1 MNHISDDEL
10 LQHISDAVTQVTPD
24 NAEELWNKPVTLADG
39 SEWYL
44 DTSDKYHNKRKKKAY
59 LTGAL
64 AACLLLCFVSTFM
77 YRTMPSA
84 SIYLDINP
92 SILLK
97 VNYKN
102 RVTDLKACNEDAE
115 KIIQDLDLK
124 GTDLDVALYAVLGSL
139 VYNNYLTEA
148 KDTVL
153 VSVQS
158 SNPNRASELETF
170 VSDIITTDLED
181 MIQSSEVLTSQLD
194 DNMDSDDDEEDA
206 TPGKAAFIE
215 DLIRKYPELQSYPL
229 DDMTMDE
236 IISLLNEKGLDYSEY
251 KGNNDDDDDDF
262 NNDDLDDDD
271 FDDDDLDG
279 DDFDDDDLDDDDLD
293 EDD

>member
-10 LQHISDAVTQVTPD
+10 FQHISDAVTQVTPD

-44 DTSDKYHNKRKKKAY
+44 DTSNKYHNKSKKKFY
-59 LTGAL
+59 LTGTL

-115 KIIQDLDLK
+115 KIINGLDLK
-124 GTDLDVALYAVLGSL
+124 GTDLDVALYALLGSL
-139 VYNNYLTEA
+139 VHNNYLTEA

-158 SNPNRASELETF
+158 ANPNRASELETF
-170 VSDIITTDLED
+170 VSDIITANLED

-194 DNMDSDDDEEDA
+194 DNIDSDDNEEDA
-206 TPGKAAFIE
+206 KPGKDAFIE

-251 KGNNDDDDDDF
+251 KENDDDDDDF
-262 NNDDLDDDD
+262 DEDDLDEDDFDDDD
-271 FDDDDLDG
+271 FDDDDP
-279 DDFDDDDLDDDDLD
+279 D